1 MEPGKSHDATLLCSR
16 GLGGDF
22 ANCCLP
28 VHLAFLPEFPDRPD
42 DEALQGSMGFP
53 SRLAFGYPSIE
64 VGLGLWQMV
73 SLGKHDEVQHV
84 VETPVATS
92 VEAMARV
99 AG

>member
-1 MEPGKSHDATLLCSR
+1 MTKRFKAR
-16 GLGGDF
+16 W
-22 ANCCLP
+22 A
-28 VHLAFLPEFPDRPD
+28 
-42 DEALQGSMGFP
+42 
-53 SRLAFGYPSIE
+53 SRLDLPSGYPSIE

>member
-1 MEPGKSHDATLLCSR
+1 
-16 GLGGDF
+16 
-22 ANCCLP
+22 
-28 VHLAFLPEFPDRPD
+28 
-42 DEALQGSMGFP
+42 MGFP